1 MDKTTGERLRRMRG
15 KRRAEEVARACG
27 ISASTLYNYENNTRT
42 PRDDVKKR
50 IASYYGKSVK
60 FLFYDLT

>member
-1 MDKTTGERLRRMRG
+1 MDKTTGDRLRRLRG
-15 KRRAEEVARACG
+15 KRSAEEVAKACG
-27 ISASTLYNYENNTRT
+27 ISTSTLYNYENNSRT

-60 FLFYDLT
+60 FLFYDLI